1 MNSQSKSLTGGRK
14 DLCEIPLTA
23 SDQVGEE
30 NLEQEQCGH
39 ERRVGASHEAS
50 DGGGVEAV
58 DARDVARTE
67 EGEVDDEQEGED
79 AGHVRHCHP
88 SLHHLTT

>member
-1 MNSQSKSLTGGRK
+1 MTGGRK
-14 DLCEIPLTA
+14 DLGEILFTA
-23 SDQVGEE
+23 SNQVGEE
-30 NLEQEQCGH
+30 DLEQEQCCH
-39 ERRVGASHEAS
+39 ERGVGASHEAS

-58 DARDVARTE
+58 DARDVARAE

-88 SLHHLTT
+88 SLHHLLT

>member
-1 MNSQSKSLTGGRK
+1 MTGGRK
-14 DLCEIPLTA
+14 DLCEILLTA

-30 NLEQEQCGH
+30 DLEQEQCCH
-39 ERRVGASHEAS
+39 ERGVGARHEAS

-58 DARDVARTE
+58 DARDVARAE

-79 AGHVRHCHP
+79 AGHVRYCHP
-88 SLHHLTT
+88 SLHNLTT

>member
-1 MNSQSKSLTGGRK
+1 MNPQSKSLTDSRK
-14 DLCEIPLTA
+14 DLCEIALTA
-23 SDQVGEE
+23 VDQVGEE
-30 NLEQEQCGH
+30 DLEQEQCGH
-39 ERRVGASHEAS
+39 ERGVGAGHEAA

-58 DARDVARTE
+58 DARDVARAE

-79 AGHVRHCHP
+79 AGHVGYCHP

>member
-1 MNSQSKSLTGGRK
+1 MNSQSESLTGSRN

-30 NLEQEQCGH
+30 DLEQEQCGH
-39 ERRVGASHEAS
+39 ERRVGARHEAS

-58 DARDVARTE
+58 DARDVARAE
-67 EGEVDDEQEGED
+67 EGEVDDEEERED
-79 AGHVRHCHP
+79 TGHVGYCHP
-88 SLHHLTT
+88 SLRHLST

>member
-1 MNSQSKSLTGGRK
+1 MNPQSKSLTDSRK

-30 NLEQEQCGH
+30 DLEQEQCGH
-39 ERRVGASHEAS
+39 ERGVGARHEAA

-58 DARDVARTE
+58 DARDVARAE
-67 EGEVDDEQEGED
+67 EGEVYDEEEGED
-79 AGHVRHCHP
+79 ARHVRYCHP
-88 SLHHLTT
+88 SLHHLST